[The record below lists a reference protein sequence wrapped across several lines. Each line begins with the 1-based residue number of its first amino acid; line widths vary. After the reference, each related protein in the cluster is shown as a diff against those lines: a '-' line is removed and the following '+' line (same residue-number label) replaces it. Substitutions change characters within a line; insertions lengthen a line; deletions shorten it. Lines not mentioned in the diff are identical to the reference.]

1 MTMTRPPNP
10 RSAWAS
16 ADDMAVFN
24 LVVILIGAC
33 VGSYLL
39 WTNYHAEISAAVL
52 TIQQRQ
58 IKAIEWF
65 AGGSDLSHVQ
75 GALVHPAKVTLSDLY
90 AAAHEVGTV
99 LRVPVVLLILLLAT
113 VCAFRAAPARF
124 RRKFDLDGL
133 AREQA
138 ITFPTS
144 AAFTAR
150 HLRLVE
156 PDTRPPRPCD
166 YALTTAEWIDAV
178 AIKDGRFDEDA
189 GRRALAR
196 QLGPRWSGPDR
207 ASGPARFMFAV
218 FALHLAVERD
228 AALALLGAASA
239 ALDGMGGDRDEG
251 PAAPLA
257 LPADVRSGADK
268 VIGDPKVADPAREI
282 AARHA
287 YTHPAL
293 MMLLTAARASAG
305 VLAPAQFAWLKLVD
319 RGLWYALHSLGFESE
334 DGTRYLHPTPRIE
347 AIGARDHWAV
357 ERVVGGPVATPSI
370 ERALDALRRA
380 ADQRAGG
387 VRSGG

>member
-65 AGGSDLSHVQ
+65 AGRSDLGHVQ
-75 GALVHPAKVTLSDLY
+75 GALAHPAKVTLSDLY

-99 LRVPVVLLILLLAT
+99 LRVPAVLLILLLAT
-113 VCAFRAAPARF
+113 VCVFRAAPAQF

-178 AIKDGRFDEDA
+178 AIKDGRFDEAA
-189 GRRALAR
+189 GTARAGAAAR
-196 QLGPRWSGPDR
+196 AALVGPRSGK
-207 ASGPARFMFAV
+207 
-218 FALHLAVERD
+218 
-228 AALALLGAASA
+228 
-239 ALDGMGGDRDEG
+239 
-251 PAAPLA
+251 
-257 LPADVRSGADK
+257 RSGA
-268 VIGDPKVADPAREI
+268 VHVRGVCSASRRGARRGAG
-282 AARHA
+282 AARRGVSC
-287 YTHPAL
+287 
-293 MMLLTAARASAG
+293 AR
-305 VLAPAQFAWLKLVD
+305 
-319 RGLWYALHSLGFESE
+319 RH
-334 DGTRYLHPTPRIE
+334 
-347 AIGARDHWAV
+347 
-357 ERVVGGPVATPSI
+357 GGRP
-370 ERALDALRRA
+370 
-380 ADQRAGG
+380 G
-387 VRSGG
+387 